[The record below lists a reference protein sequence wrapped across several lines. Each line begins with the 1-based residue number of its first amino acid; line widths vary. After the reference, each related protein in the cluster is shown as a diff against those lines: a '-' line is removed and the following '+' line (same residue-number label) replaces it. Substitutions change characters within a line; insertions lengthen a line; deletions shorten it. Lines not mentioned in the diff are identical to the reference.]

1 MNLEDNIPA
10 LHLNFSFGSEICR
23 RQQPL
28 SKPRNSAVVKV
39 AAFHQV
45 ALLYS
50 AAAKGKTVSEDNP
63 QQKTSEIADVGKQAN
78 RISPI
83 GLVGKGRIQNVD
95 LSGAWPSC
103 RVGQKGMII
112 FALLSFPFA
121 ASFSVSVLQSNHL
134 TYANFFSRLQTTDHS
149 YLGSR
154 VVFGR
159 V

>member
-1 MNLEDNIPA
+1 M
-10 LHLNFSFGSEICR
+10 
-23 RQQPL
+23 
-28 SKPRNSAVVKV
+28 
-39 AAFHQV
+39 

-83 GLVGKGRIQNVD
+83 GLAKKGRIENVD

-103 RVGQKGMII
+103 RVGQKGMFI
-112 FALLSFPFA
+112 FALLSFPFV
-121 ASFSVSVLQSNHL
+121 ASFTVSVLQSNHL
-134 TYANFFSRLQTTDHS
+134 TYIFLSRLETIDHS